1 MFGRTRIRRRLVV
14 LRIYRVSISK
24 RQNRSD
30 YRRVHNTRERER
42 ERERVMVS
50 TASLSVAVCQ
60 HQQQP
65 LVAVSTDRSLIDIIR
80 MMAVGYTRSSC
91 LYKSSIRMG
100 ADLRSVLGVYE

>member
-30 YRRVHNTRERER
+30 YRRVHNTRER

>member
-1 MFGRTRIRRRLVV
+1 MAVRRRLVV

-30 YRRVHNTRERER
+30 YRRVHNAR

-50 TASLSVAVCQ
+50 AASLSVAMCQ